1 VELPCRHFGLHLQ
14 GSPSESSSRERGRGL
29 MAPVELLEEVVTQVE
44 VDGIYGPVARDL
56 TLDGAAELALE

>member
-1 VELPCRHFGLHLQ
+1 
-14 GSPSESSSRERGRGL
+14 

-44 VDGIYGPVARDL
+44 VDGIYGPVTRDL